1 MAKKYNDRPLNA
13 GEREIFEQHKR
24 EMLDEYKRDPA
35 KVEKEFAEMMNPANM
50 IPARVVLAELEA
62 IHERE
67 TRKRKKA

>member
-1 MAKKYNDRPLNA
+1 M
-13 GEREIFEQHKR
+13 E
-24 EMLDEYKRDPA
+24 EYKRDPA
-35 KVEKEFAEMMNPANM
+35 KVEKEFAEMMIPANM